1 MVDLTEEDV
10 AELKLAHD
18 DLTSATT
25 VSASDYKKAARA
37 KLAPRT
43 PADAEGFML
52 LMLKHYTNLLHA
64 LFTATSPM
72 YLQMYDIVK
81 ALKDYSRIARANF
94 SHEVK
99 TSILWIILLQSRYYA
114 QEKMGGEDACLVEF
128 TNMVNQIKSN
138 PDNVDQSSTMK
149 FHINSSTCMQARNAK
164 S

>member
-43 PADAEGFML
+43 PADTEGFML
-52 LMLKHYTNLLHA
+52 MLKRYTNLLHA

-72 YLQMYDIVK
+72 YIQMYGIVK
-81 ALKDYSRIARANF
+81 ALKDYSRID
-94 SHEVK
+94 S
-99 TSILWIILLQSRYYA
+99 
-114 QEKMGGEDACLVEF
+114 
-128 TNMVNQIKSN
+128 
-138 PDNVDQSSTMK
+138 
-149 FHINSSTCMQARNAK
+149 
-164 S
+164 

>member
-99 TSILWIILLQSRYYA
+99 TSILWIRSRKDVRGRCVLRRIYQYG
-114 QEKMGGEDACLVEF
+114 KL
-128 TNMVNQIKSN
+128 NQI
-138 PDNVDQSSTMK
+138 QTMW
-149 FHINSSTCMQARNAK
+149 INQTR
-164 S
+164 